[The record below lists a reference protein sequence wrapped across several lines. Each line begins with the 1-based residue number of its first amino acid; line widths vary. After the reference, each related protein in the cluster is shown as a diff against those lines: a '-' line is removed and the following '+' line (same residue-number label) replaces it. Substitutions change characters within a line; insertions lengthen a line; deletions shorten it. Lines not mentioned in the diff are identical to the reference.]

1 MKSKILTKIGRLGII
16 VFVSGTVVLV
26 LELLASRIL
35 APFLGTSIYVWAS
48 VIGIVLGALSLG
60 YYWGGRFSQVKPNL
74 KFLGNLLFLA
84 GLAIAAITVIRGPV
98 LIIAA
103 ALGVKIGS
111 VIATL
116 VLFAPTS

>member
-1 MKSKILTKIGRLGII
+1 MKPKISAKIGCLEII

-60 YYWGGRFSQVKPNL
+60 YYLGGRFSQIKPSL
-74 KFLGNLLFLA
+74 DFLGNLLFLA
-84 GLAIAAITVIRGPV
+84 GLTIAAITAIREPV
-98 LIIAA
+98 L
-103 ALGVKIGS
+103 AL
-111 VIATL
+111 
-116 VLFAPTS
+116 